1 MHWGWTSLFTG
12 KLVWKNMA
20 LFLCGNELDFIAP
33 DCSLTTHR
41 RGNCGRFY
49 SLALPPPS
57 LSPALVHTHTPTIRR
72 LRRLIFC
79 LNSRGR
85 LPDSHSKLAQMNGSL
100 SVWNMVVVG
109 CDHYSRSWLAW
120 LIMQSLRQV
129 VAPDWAPSAICDL
142 NALLPQPA
150 HLTCILNV
158 LCLFLTVNGEI
169 RISTVCVS

>member
-1 MHWGWTSLFTG
+1 
-12 KLVWKNMA
+12 MA
-20 LFLCGNELDFIAP
+20 FFLCSNELDFIAP

-41 RGNCGRFY
+41 RGNCGHFY
-49 SLALPPPS
+49 SLAFPPPS

-85 LPDSHSKLAQMNGSL
+85 LLDSHSKLAQMNGSL

-109 CDHYSRSWLAW
+109 CDHYGRSWLVW
-120 LIMQSLRQV
+120 LIMQSLRQAADRV
-129 VAPDWAPSAICDL
+129 SSAICDL

-150 HLTCILNV
+150 HLAYILNI
-158 LCLFLTVNGEI
+158 LCLFLTVSGKI